1 MSDLS
6 ILLLDTE
13 PQTHNRY
20 LVLAIADA
28 LRRHPVVGRVHVGGH
43 GDALVTFVE
52 QGLDTLIAFGGAR
65 AHAPLVGRLAGL
77 ARTSVLWTTEDPYER
92 EANVRGS
99 AAFDLVF
106 TNDRATVPAYG
117 GRAHH
122 LALGAS
128 SHFHDL
134 AVIEDD
140 ARYRYDLLFIGTAWP
155 NRVATLNALS
165 AKLPRDVKFK
175 LALPWNEHIGPPE
188 LEDEALVTDWRCG
201 NRDFALLANRSR
213 VVLTLPRIFSS
224 ARADQATGSTPPPR
238 LFETALAGGYQV
250 VVSPEPETAAYYAPG
265 AEIALCGDEAGAVE
279 AILTALTEPEAR
291 IARARAAQARTRA
304 EHLYDHRVA
313 TILDAVSDHRQAQ
326 ARRPHRAKTA
336 IRTVLMLTHNR
347 MGHRPF
353 GGVEVYQEL
362 LTELGEPYRVL
373 FLFPVFGDGRWS
385 LRLEGPGIA
394 ESFACGAVTPPL
406 STDPF
411 VEGLVQRLLFEHQVD
426 LVHIHHL
433 MHVPLSLPLIARACG
448 IPTVYHLHDHFL
460 ICERWLLLDHN
471 GRFCDVVN
479 RGADQ
484 CDACLVSGNNYPPG
498 SKARRDGMMTLVTDA
513 IDAFVTSTPETARYL
528 RRYFPGI
535 PAERIVAIPMVAPT
549 AAPADAR
556 SVARRKRDADR
567 LTVAILGN
575 LAAHKGGQQ
584 AINLIRSCEAYPIHF
599 KVIGRIDDP
608 YRDAVAGF
616 GSDQVSV
623 TGAYEPHA
631 IGGLLAGCDVSLHL
645 STWPET
651 FVIALTEA
659 WQAGLVPI
667 VADIGALAER
677 VEDGIDG
684 FKVPPDDAGA
694 VRTRL
699 IGLHYDRA
707 RLGRMQAL
715 IGRKSF
721 PDVDS
726 HLASVRALYER
737 LIEARP
743 LRHGRVP
750 SHLRHGFDLR
760 LETLGLR
767 TNAASW
773 TSTAIQWDE
782 AAHAPAAPSAAPS
795 AATAGARARPVPE
808 LPDAVRRLTLR
819 PIRRSECGCRLD
831 VLRTDER
838 LNRSLDLT
846 SVVARAS
853 VFLRGW
859 LHVSGPPPKAIY
871 LRLTGRS
878 GTSWVALQ
886 SDPRPDVATWY
897 GEPAAATS
905 GYCGHID
912 ISGLEFGRHALAIA
926 QVAGGQLR
934 VLDDIASIFI
944 APDTGDPA
952 RFIPEPRRVIN
963 GPPQSVSLRH
973 SLSECADAITVV
985 SGQLWA
991 AEVEFSPVSPR
1002 LPKEIFAVIRTADG
1016 QAWRAPVLKVDA
1028 RTVRITA
1035 PFPDVDPSVCTVSL
1049 AEPHSKSLR
1058 TLATLF
1064 RTHVTAAS

>member
-13 PQTHNRY
+13 PRTHNRY

-28 LRRHPVVGRVHVGGH
+28 LRRHPAVGRVHVGGH
-43 GDALVTFVE
+43 GDAVATFVE
-52 QGLDTLIAFGGAR
+52 QGFDTLIAFGGAR
-65 AHAPLVGRLAGL
+65 AQAPLVGRLAGL

-92 EANVRGS
+92 AANVRGS

-122 LALGAS
+122 LPLGAS
-128 SHFHDL
+128 SLFHDL

-188 LEDEALVTDWRCG
+188 LADDALVTDWRCG

-265 AEIALCGDEAGAVE
+265 AQIALCGDEAGAVE
-279 AILTALTEPEAR
+279 AILTALTDPEAR

-313 TILDAVSDHRQAQ
+313 TILDAVSDHRRTP
-326 ARRPHRAKTA
+326 ARRPHQAPAA

-347 MGHRPF
+347 IGHRPG

-362 LTELGEPYRVL
+362 LTELGEPYRIL

-394 ESFACGAVTPPL
+394 ESFACGPVTPPL

-411 VEGLVQRLLFEHQVD
+411 VEALFQRLLFEHQVD

-460 ICERWLLLDHN
+460 ICERWLLLDHT

-535 PAERIVAIPMVAPT
+535 PAERIVEIPMVAPS
-549 AAPADAR
+549 AAPAEAR

-599 KVIGRIDDP
+599 KVIGRIDDQ
-608 YRDAVAGF
+608 YRDAVAAF

-623 TGAYEPHA
+623 TGAYEQHA

-684 FKVPPDDAGA
+684 FKVPTDDAGA
-694 VRTRL
+694 VRARL

-707 RLGRMQAL
+707 RLDRMRAL

-726 HLASVRALYER
+726 HHVSVRVLYER

-773 TSTAIQWDE
+773 SSAAIQWDE
-782 AAHAPAAPSAAPS
+782 ATHPPAAPTAA
-795 AATAGARARPVPE
+795 AGARARPVPE
-808 LPDAVRRLTLR
+808 PPDELRRLTSR
-819 PIRRSECGCRLD
+819 PIRRSECGWSLD

-838 LNRSLDLT
+838 LNRSLDLS

-859 LHVSGPPPKAIY
+859 LHVSGPAPKAIY

-886 SDPRPDVATWY
+886 NDLRPDVAKWY

-905 GYCGHID
+905 GFTGQID
-912 ISGLEFGRHALAIA
+912 VSGLAFGRHALAIV
-926 QVAGGQLR
+926 QVADGCLR
-934 VLDDIASIFI
+934 ILDDVASIFI
-944 APDTGDPA
+944 APDAEPPV
-952 RFIPEPRRVIN
+952 RFVPEPRQLVG
-963 GPPQSVSLRH
+963 GPPHSPILHH
-973 SLSECADAITVV
+973 SLPDTDDAPQV
-985 SGQLWA
+985 SPGQLWA
-991 AEVEFSPVSPR
+991 AEVAFAGTA
-1002 LPKEIFAVIRTADG
+1002 PKLGKDTLAVFRGTNG
-1016 QAWRAPVLKVDA
+1016 QAWRAPVLKIDE

-1035 PFPDVDPSVCTVSL
+1035 SVPHIDPGAYTVSL
-1049 AEPHSKSLR
+1049 AEPHNRTLR

-1064 RTHVTAAS
+1064 RAQVARSE

>member
-28 LRRHPVVGRVHVGGH
+28 LRRHPAVGRVHVGGH
-43 GDALVTFVE
+43 GDALATFVE

-77 ARTSVLWTTEDPYER
+77 ARTGVLWTTEDPYER

-99 AAFDLVF
+99 GVFDLVF
-106 TNDRATVPAYG
+106 TNDLATVPAYG

-128 SHFHDL
+128 SLFHDL
-134 AVIEDD
+134 PVLEDD

-175 LALPWNEHIGPPE
+175 LALPWNAHIGPPE

-213 VVLTLPRIFSS
+213 VVLTLPRIFSA

-250 VVSPEPETAAYYAPG
+250 VVSPEPETAAYYTPG
-265 AEIALCGDEAGAVE
+265 AEIALCDDEAGAVE

-313 TILDAVSDHRQAQ
+313 TILDAVIDRRRTQT
-326 ARRPHRAKTA
+326 RRPPLEPSAP
-336 IRTVLMLTHNR
+336 RTVLMLTHNR
-347 MGHRPF
+347 MGHRPG

-373 FLFPVFGDGRWS
+373 FLFSVFGDGRWS

-394 ESFACGAVTPPL
+394 ESFACGPVTPPL

-411 VEGLVQRLLFEHQVD
+411 VEGIFQRLLFEHQVD

-460 ICERWLLLDHN
+460 ICERWLLLDHT

-484 CDACLVSGNNYPPG
+484 CDACLVSGNQYPPG

-513 IDAFVTSTPETARYL
+513 IDAFVTSTPATAGYL

-535 PAERIVAIPMVAPT
+535 PADRIVEIPMVAPNT
-549 AAPADAR
+549 APAGAR
-556 SVARRKRDADR
+556 PVSRRRRDGDR

-608 YRDAVAGF
+608 YREAVTGF
-616 GSDQVSV
+616 GPDQVTV
-623 TGAYEPHA
+623 TGAYEQHA

-677 VEDGIDG
+677 VEDGVDG

-694 VRTRL
+694 VRARL
-699 IGLHYDRA
+699 IALHYDRA
-707 RLGRMQAL
+707 RLARMQAS

-721 PDVDS
+721 PDTDG
-726 HLASVRALYER
+726 HLGSVRALYER

-760 LETLGLR
+760 LETLGYR

-773 TSTAIQWDE
+773 TSAAIAWDE
-782 AAHAPAAPSAAPS
+782 AARAPEASPAVMAA
-795 AATAGARARPVPE
+795 ARARPVPE
-808 LPDAVRRLTLR
+808 LPDAFRRLTLR
-819 PIRRSECGCRLD
+819 PVRRSECGWSLD

-838 LNRSLDLT
+838 LNRSLDLS

-859 LHVSGPPPKAIY
+859 LHVSGPAPKAIY
-871 LRLTGRS
+871 LRLTGRT

-886 SDPRPDVATWY
+886 SDLRPDVAKWY

-905 GYCGHID
+905 GFTGQID
-912 ISGLEFGRHALAIA
+912 VAGMSFGRYALAIVQIA
-926 QVAGGQLR
+926 DGSLR
-934 VLDDIASIFI
+934 ILEDVASIFI
-944 APDTGDPA
+944 APDTEPPA
-952 RFIPEPRRVIN
+952 RFVPEPRHLVS
-963 GPPQSVSLRH
+963 GPPHVPDLHH
-973 SLSECADAITVV
+973 SLPDAGDALRV
-985 SGQLWA
+985 SPGQLWA
-991 AEVEFSPVSPR
+991 AEVAFPGTAPR
-1002 LPKEIFAVIRTADG
+1002 LGKDTLAVFRGTNG
-1016 QAWRAPVLKVDA
+1016 QTWRAPVLKIDE

-1035 PFPDVDPSVCTVSL
+1035 SVPNIDPGAYTVSL
-1049 AEPHSKSLR
+1049 AEPHNRTLR

-1064 RTHVTAAS
+1064 RTQVARSE

>member
-28 LRRHPVVGRVHVGGH
+28 LRRHPAVGRVQVGGH

-106 TNDRATVPAYG
+106 TNDRATVAAYG
-117 GRAHH
+117 GRANH

-128 SHFHDL
+128 SLFHDL

-155 NRVATLNALS
+155 NRVTTLNALS

-265 AEIALCGDEAGAVE
+265 AEIALCGDEAASVD
-279 AILTALTEPEAR
+279 AILAALTDPETR

-313 TILDAVSDHRQAQ
+313 TILDAVIDHRQSQ
-326 ARRPHRAKTA
+326 TRRPHRAATET
-336 IRTVLMLTHNR
+336 RTVLMLTHNR
-347 MGHRPF
+347 LGHRHG

-362 LTELGEPYRVL
+362 LTELGEPYRIL
-373 FLFPVFGDGRWS
+373 FLFPVFGDGRWA

-411 VEGLVQRLLFEHQVD
+411 VEGLFQRLLFEHQVD

-460 ICERWLLLDHN
+460 ICERWLLLDHT

-484 CDACLVSGNNYPPG
+484 CDACLISGNNYPPG

-528 RRYFPGI
+528 RRYYPAI
-535 PAERIVAIPMVAPT
+535 PAERIVAIPMVAPSP
-549 AAPADAR
+549 AAAEVR

-584 AINLIRSCEAYPIHF
+584 AINLIRSCQAYPIHF

-616 GSDQVSV
+616 GPDQVSV
-623 TGAYEPHA
+623 TGAYEQHA

-694 VRTRL
+694 VRARL

-721 PDVDS
+721 PDVGS
-726 HLASVRALYER
+726 HLVSVRTLYER

-743 LRHGRVP
+743 VRHGRVP

-760 LETLGLR
+760 LETLGVR

-773 TSTAIQWDE
+773 TSAAIQWDE
-782 AAHAPAAPSAAPS
+782 AARPPAAPST
-795 AATAGARARPVPE
+795 ATAGARARP
-808 LPDAVRRLTLR
+808 LPDLPDEVRRLTSR
-819 PIRRSECGCRLD
+819 PIRCSECGWSLD

-838 LNRSLDLT
+838 LNRSLDLS

-859 LHVSGPPPKAIY
+859 LHVSGPAPTAIY

-886 SDPRPDVATWY
+886 SDLRPDVAKWY

-905 GYCGHID
+905 GFTGQID
-912 ISGLEFGRHALAIA
+912 VAGMTFGRYALAIV
-926 QVAGGQLR
+926 QVADGCLR
-934 VLDDIASIFI
+934 TLDDVASIFI
-944 APDTGDPA
+944 APDTEPPA
-952 RFIPEPRRVIN
+952 RFVPEPRQLVG
-963 GPPQSVSLRH
+963 GPPH
-973 SLSECADAITVV
+973 SLTLHHSLPDTDETPQV
-985 SGQLWA
+985 SPGQLWA
-991 AEVEFSPVSPR
+991 AEVAFPGTA
-1002 LPKEIFAVIRTADG
+1002 PKLGKDTLAVFRAANG
-1016 QAWRAPVLKVDA
+1016 QTWRAPVLQIDE

-1035 PFPDVDPSVCTVSL
+1035 AVPHIDPGAYTVSL
-1049 AEPHSKSLR
+1049 AEPHNRTLR
-1058 TLATLF
+1058 SLATLF
-1064 RTHVTAAS
+1064 RAQVARSE